1 MKRLPIILSVFVFY
15 LIPLFAQAPDTLWT
29 KTFGGSSW
37 DEGYYVQQTTD
48 GGFVFLGTTQ
58 SFGAIDIWL
67 IRTDSSGDTLWTR
80 TYGGFDSEYGRCVKQ
95 TQDGGYIIA
104 GYTMSY
110 GAGSFDFW
118 LIKTDTSG
126 DTLWTKTF
134 GGSDT
139 EIGYF
144 VLQTPDMGY
153 AALAVTKSFG
163 AGDRDCWL
171 IRTDASG
178 NTIWTKM
185 FGGTGFDQCYSMDMT
200 SDNGYII
207 TGETNSFGAG
217 GADVWLIKTDSTG
230 DTLWTKTFGGTN
242 TDIGYGV
249 EQTTDGG
256 YIIAG
261 YTTSYGAGGSDVW
274 LIKTN
279 STGDTLWTKT
289 IGGTSADEGFSVQQ
303 TADGGYIIAGYT
315 SSFGAGGPDI
325 WLIKT
330 GPTGETSWTE
340 TLGGN
345 NPDIGLTVQQT
356 SDRGYIIAG
365 RTESFGAGDVD
376 AWLIRTD
383 SDPSAVEQDLLSLI
397 PDNYSLKQNYPN
409 PFNPITT
416 IKYQIPELNFV
427 TIKVFDVLGSEI
439 ATLVNEEEPI
449 GSYQIEFDA
458 TILSSGVYFYRI
470 QAGSFVETK
479 KMVLMK

>member
-1 MKRLPIILSVFVFY
+1 MKSISLLIVTY
-15 LIPLFAQAPDTLWT
+15 LIFSIPLFAQAPDTLWT

-48 GGFVFLGTTQ
+48 GGFIFLGTTQ
-58 SFGAIDIWL
+58 SFGPIDIWL
-67 IRTDSSGDTLWTR
+67 IRTNSSGDTLWTR

-110 GAGSFDFW
+110 GAGNFDYW
-118 LIKTDTSG
+118 LIKTDNLG
-126 DTLWTKTF
+126 DTVWTKTF

-153 AALAVTKSFG
+153 TSLAVTKSFG

-178 NTIWTKM
+178 NTIWTNAI
-185 FGGTGFDQCYSMDMT
+185 GGTAFDQCYSMDMT
-200 SDNGYII
+200 SDSGYII
-207 TGETNSFGAG
+207 TGETSSFGTSG
-217 GADVWLIKTDSTG
+217 PDVWLIKTNSTG
-230 DTLWTKTFGGTN
+230 DTLWTKTFGGTS
-242 TDIGYGV
+242 TDIGHGV

-261 YTTSYGAGGSDVW
+261 YTASYGVGTDVW

-289 IGGTSADEGFSVQQ
+289 IGGVFSDYGFSIQQ
-303 TADGGYIIAGYT
+303 TTDGGYIITGRT
-315 SSFGAGGPDI
+315 DSFGAGGADI

-330 GPTGETSWTE
+330 DSTGEVSWTE
-340 TLGGN
+340 TYGGS
-345 NPDIGLTVQQT
+345 NPDIGLDVQQT
-356 SDRGYIIAG
+356 LDGGYIIAG
-365 RTESFGAGDVD
+365 RTESFGAGNVD

-383 SDPSAVEQDLLSLI
+383 SEPSGIKQDLLSLL
-397 PDNYSLKQNYPN
+397 PNNYSLKQNYPN

-416 IKYQIPELNFV
+416 IKYQLPEFSFITL
-427 TIKVFDVLGSEI
+427 KVYDVLGNEVV
-439 ATLVNEEEPI
+439 TLVSEEKQTGTYEITWYAESLP
-449 GSYQIEFDA
+449 
-458 TILSSGVYFYRI
+458 SGVYFY
-470 QAGSFVETK
+470 QLKAGFFVETK